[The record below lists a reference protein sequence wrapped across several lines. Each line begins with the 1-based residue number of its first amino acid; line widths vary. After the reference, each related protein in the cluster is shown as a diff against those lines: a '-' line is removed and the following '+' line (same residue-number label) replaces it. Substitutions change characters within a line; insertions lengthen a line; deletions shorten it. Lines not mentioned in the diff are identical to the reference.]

1 MLQTV
6 QCIVALEV
14 TANSVTIGT
23 AIPDELEKHV
33 EHSTADAE
41 DVNLTIVTPTAV
53 TIEHVQKVSY
63 QNEIEL
69 ILYSF

>member
-1 MLQTV
+1 MV
-6 QCIVALEV
+6 
-14 TANSVTIGT
+14 ANSVTIIT

-53 TIEHVQKVSY
+53 TIEHVQEVSFFDNKY
-63 QNEIEL
+63 LRNQKSIIFTRL
-69 ILYSF
+69 F